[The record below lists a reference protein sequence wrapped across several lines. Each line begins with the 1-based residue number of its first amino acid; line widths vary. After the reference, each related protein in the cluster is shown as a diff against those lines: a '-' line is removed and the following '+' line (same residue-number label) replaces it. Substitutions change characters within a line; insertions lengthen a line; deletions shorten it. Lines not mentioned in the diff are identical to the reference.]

1 MRWIQALA
9 LHPGSTTGFNWEEVE
24 DTMFSL
30 PGEGQGAG
38 RDINILK
45 LSLVFE
51 NFFEE
56 GN

>member
-1 MRWIQALA
+1 MRWIQALV

-24 DTMFSL
+24 DTMLSL

-56 GN
+56 SN